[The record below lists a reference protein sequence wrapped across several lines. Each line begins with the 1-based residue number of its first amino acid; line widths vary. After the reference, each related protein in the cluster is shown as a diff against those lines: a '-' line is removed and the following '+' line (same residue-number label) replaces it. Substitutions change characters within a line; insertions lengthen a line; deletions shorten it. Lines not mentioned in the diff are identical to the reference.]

1 MKLLIVDD
9 EKHVRDAIKLL
20 IDCECARVTSILEAT
35 DGQAAIDIVRR
46 EKPELILTDMMM
58 PVTSGTQLLEW
69 LYANAPECKTI
80 VVSGHDDFAL
90 VRHTVQYGGTDYI
103 LKPIDP
109 DQLNAAIGKAAA
121 AWRREEEERVRSLQ
135 RSIEMN
141 EIKPVY
147 LDKQLSALLE
157 DRGSSWGQVRAR
169 LEKEFSF
176 PPEAGACRVVSIRLD
191 TMDKGL
197 KDKFGDSQDL
207 LVFSLVN
214 ICNEYLQRSGGGA
227 AFRYWGGAE
236 VILLIWKELNRIR
249 ELLEQINDGMARTLR
264 SRLHF
269 GVGGLHS
276 LPEGIAASHREAL
289 EALRQRNLLQRDIWI
304 HLPPSPAV
312 QRTPLLTF
320 ADYDEAVRI
329 AVKSGS
335 PEQIQSALRTWFD
348 AVRRLDRITLEHID
362 YWWNEYSLAR
372 NRWVHEL
379 FPNEADRPSE
389 LRSSADLQ
397 LPIIALDNRGQFSLT
412 RWQQEFA
419 ENVLHLSGLLL
430 RHQHRERSGSIA
442 DIAKFLEQ
450 HYQDDLSL
458 QDIAA
463 RFYLSREYISRKFK
477 QEFGVNLSDYVTGIR
492 MDKAKLLLLNPHLR
506 IAEIAASVG
515 FQDEKYFSKVFKKAT
530 GLSPAEYRKMNG

>member
-20 IDCECARVTSILEAT
+20 IDRDRVGAAVILEAV
-35 DGQAAIDIVRR
+35 DGQAAIEIVQR

-69 LYANAPECKTI
+69 LHAHAPECKTV

-121 AWRREEEERVRSLQ
+121 AWRREEEERARSLQ

-157 DRGSSWGQVRAR
+157 DGASWGQARTR
-169 LEKEFSF
+169 LEREFALH
-176 PPEAGACRVVSIRLD
+176 PGAEACRIVSIRMD
-191 TMDKGL
+191 TMEKGL

-214 ICNEYLQRSGGGA
+214 ICNEYLQRGRVGV

-236 VILLIWKELNRIR
+236 VVLLLWKELNGTR

-269 GVGGLHS
+269 GVGGVHP
-276 LPEGIAASHREAL
+276 LPEGLAASYREAH
-289 EALRQRNLLQRDIWI
+289 EALRRRNLLQRDVWI
-304 HLPPSPAV
+304 HLPPAPDAPRTSP
-312 QRTPLLTF
+312 LSF
-320 ADYDEAVRI
+320 ADYEQSVRI

-335 PEQIQSALRTWFD
+335 PEQIQAALQNWFD
-348 AVRRLDRITLEHID
+348 AVRRLDRITLEQID
-362 YWWNEYSLAR
+362 YWWNEYLVVK
-372 NRWVHEL
+372 NRWLLEL
-379 FPNEADRPSE
+379 FPNEADAPPE
-389 LRSSADLQ
+389 LRRHSDPQ
-397 LPIIALDNRGQFSLT
+397 QHIVALDDRGQFSVS
-412 RWQQEFA
+412 RWQHEFT
-419 ENVLHLSGLLL
+419 ESLVQLSGLLL
-430 RHQHRERSGSIA
+430 RYQQKERSGSIGE
-442 DIAKFLEQ
+442 IAKYLEL

-458 QDIAA
+458 QDIAT
-463 RFYLSREYISRKFK
+463 RFFLSREYISRKFK

-492 MDKAKLLLLNPHLR
+492 MEKAKLLLLNPHLR
-506 IAEIAASVG
+506 IADVAASVG
-515 FQDEKYFSKVFKKAT
+515 FQDEKYFSKVFKKTT
-530 GLSPAEYRKMNG
+530 GCSPAEYRKQ